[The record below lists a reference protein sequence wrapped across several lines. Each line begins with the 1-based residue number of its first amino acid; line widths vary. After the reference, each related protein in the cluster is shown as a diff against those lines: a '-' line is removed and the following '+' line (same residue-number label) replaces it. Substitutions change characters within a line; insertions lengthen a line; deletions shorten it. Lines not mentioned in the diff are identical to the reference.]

1 MAPKLAA
8 CAAAATDGLCW
19 LKPATEPGM
28 TRLSTAINI
37 PMFLSGAWVLP
48 ALPHHSVALP
58 ERDKGTCILLNHLVT
73 EMQNSPLP
81 VLFC

>member
-1 MAPKLAA
+1 MAPKLVA

-19 LKPATEPGM
+19 LKPGM

-37 PMFLSGAWVLP
+37 PVFLSGAWVLP

-58 ERDKGTCILLNHLVT
+58 ERNKGTCILLNHLVT
-73 EMQNSPLP
+73 EMQKSPLP